1 MKRSVFYDGVE
12 IYSEHLNYIEESK
25 AEAIKNIVLTFGICG
40 PVRGLVVAP
49 DPNDAYKVMITAGVG
64 YTYGGEYYE
73 LTSNV
78 TGVVVSNAIGVKNYI
93 CVKVTEVDE
102 YPLPNVVTSE
112 VKYTRKN
119 QRYDVLVLGETDW
132 QNLADKSMYSLLAI
146 VYGSGGFVRGSD
158 IRRAVVI
165 PASLLFVEQQPVV
178 IRGVK
183 VVTVSNN
190 TPLGK
195 GALGYRYDNV
205 ERKSYLKWKAPGGA
219 GFGAEVVIGS
229 DGVYK
234 LWDQLGVSYLQVEVS
249 VADLLAES
257 VNEELQIIDMLEQR
271 ELNTGTMI
279 DVLHR
284 SMMGGGMPSI
294 RNPHGQTLDDLEPG
308 EVQDVVKHQRRFHTA
323 GIIGEP
329 GSNTL
334 RPSIASSAEIQLQSV
349 VVGEYVVSGGKLYS
363 NIQPLMVNF
372 SGKVGGTYYVY
383 INDEGVIEAKTG
395 IVDDKQYFVICSVR
409 WDGFLLDSDSLVDLR
424 RWGVVTPERVSAD
437 RSGDRMLDPHL
448 NVAYD
453 LSDNLAMLRWVL
465 KVILGGTSWYDI
477 PAYTLKDL
485 QDAYTHI
492 GLSYLSGIAIHG
504 VKLGHT
510 GGLDAD
516 MLDGKHLS
524 EILDGTVANA
534 DKLDGVHKD
543 TGHAIDGS
551 GIDADKLDGKHLS
564 EILDGTVANAD
575 KLDGVHKDTGHT
587 IDGSGINAD
596 KLDGKH
602 LSEILDGTVANAD
615 KLDGVHKDTG
625 HTIDGSGINADK
637 LDGVHKDTG
646 HTIDGSG
653 INADKL
659 DGVHK
664 DTGHTIDGSGINAD
678 KLDGVHK
685 DTGHTIDGSGINA
698 DKLDGKHLSEILDG
712 TVANADKLDG
722 VHKDTGHTIDGSG
735 INADK
740 LDGKHL
746 SEILDG
752 TVANADKLD
761 GKHLS
766 EILDGTV
773 ANADMLDGKHLSE
786 ILDGTVANAD
796 KLDGVHKDTGHTIDG
811 SGIDADKLDGKH
823 LSEILNGTVA
833 NADMLDGHHGDYYL
847 NRANHTGTQAPGT
860 ISPQGHGSGL
870 DADKLDGFHASQTP
884 AANVIPVT
892 LDTGMLSSNWIDFRY
907 FPHYRVTVDTE
918 AGNRTAPDQFIE
930 ANYRVWRYPSF
941 GSINWCFTDW
951 GRWSTLWQMKV
962 VCDSAISVTGGIGSV
977 DDHVYIYLNNQL
989 VISKGIGVH
998 DSAFTLN
1005 FIAGEN
1011 LLQIVHNSSEG
1022 GETELE
1028 IWLDLPWSLSFRF
1041 VYIP

>member
-78 TGVVVSNAIGVKNYI
+78 TGVVVSNAIGAKNYI

-102 YPLPNVVTSE
+102 YPLPNIVTGE

-195 GALGYRYDNV
+195 GTLGYRYDSI
-205 ERKSYLKWKAPGGA
+205 EQKSYLKWKAPNGA
-219 GFGAEVVIGS
+219 GFGTEVAIGG

-249 VADLLAES
+249 VVDLLAES
-257 VNEELQIIDMLEQR
+257 VNEDLQVIDMLEQR
-271 ELNTGTMI
+271 ELNTGTMV
-279 DVLHR
+279 DLLHR

-334 RPSIASSAEIQLQSV
+334 RPSIASATEIQLQSV
-349 VVGEYVVSGGKLYS
+349 AVGEYVVSGGKLYS
-363 NIQPLMVNF
+363 NIQLLIVDF
-372 SGKVGGTYYVY
+372 SGKVSGTYYIY
-383 INDEGVIEAKTG
+383 INDEGAVEAKTEG
-395 IVDDKQYFVICSVR
+395 VDDKQYFVICSVS
-409 WDGFLLDSDSLVDLR
+409 WNGFLLDSNSLVDLR

-437 RSGDRMLDPHL
+437 RPGDRMLDPHL

-465 KVILGGTSWYDI
+465 KAILGGTSWYDI
-477 PAYTLKDL
+477 PDYTLKDL

-492 GLSYLSGIAIHG
+492 GLSYLSGAVIHG
-504 VKLGHT
+504 VKLGHA
-510 GGLDAD
+510 GEL
-516 MLDGKHLS
+516 
-524 EILDGTVANA
+524 
-534 DKLDGVHKD
+534 
-543 TGHAIDGS
+543 
-551 GIDADKLDGKHLS
+551 DADKLDGKHLS

-596 KLDGKH
+596 
-602 LSEILDGTVANAD
+602 
-615 KLDGVHKDTG
+615 
-625 HTIDGSGINADK
+625 
-637 LDGVHKDTG
+637 
-646 HTIDGSG
+646 
-653 INADKL
+653 
-659 DGVHK
+659 
-664 DTGHTIDGSGINAD
+664 
-678 KLDGVHK
+678 
-685 DTGHTIDGSGINA
+685 
-698 DKLDGKHLSEILDG
+698 
-712 TVANADKLDG
+712 
-722 VHKDTGHTIDGSG
+722 
-735 INADK
+735 
-740 LDGKHL
+740 
-746 SEILDG
+746 
-752 TVANADKLD
+752 
-761 GKHLS
+761 
-766 EILDGTV
+766 
-773 ANADMLDGKHLSE
+773 MLDGKHLSE
-786 ILDGTVANAD
+786 ITVRNADYANDSD
-796 KLDGVHKDTGHTIDG
+796 KLDGQHG
-811 SGIDADKLDGKH
+811 S
-823 LSEILNGTVA
+823 
-833 NADMLDGHHGDYYL
+833 YYL
-847 NRANHTGTQAPGT
+847 SRANHTDTQAPST

-892 LDTGMLSSNWIDFRY
+892 LDTGMLPLSWFDIRY
-907 FPHYRVTVDTE
+907 VPHYRVTVDTTS
-918 AGNRTAPDQFIE
+918 GNRSAPDNFFE
-930 ANYRVWRYPSF
+930 AATHVWRYPSF
-941 GSINWCFTDW
+941 GGISWTRHTDW
-951 GRWSTLWQMKV
+951 GVWSTLWQMKIF
-962 VCDSAISVTGGIGSV
+962 CDSAISVSGTIGRV
-977 DDHVYIYLNNQL
+977 DNSVYIYLNNHL
-989 VISKGIGVH
+989 VISKGTGTFTEV
-998 DSAFTLN
+998 FTLFFN
-1005 FIAGEN
+1005 AGDN
-1011 LLQIVHNSSEG
+1011 LLQIVHNNVGSAS
-1022 GETELE
+1022 ELE

-1041 VYIP
+1041 VYMP

>member
-49 DPNDAYKVMITAGVG
+49 DPDDAYKVMITAGVG

-78 TGVVVSNAIGVKNYI
+78 TGVAVSNAIGVKNYI

-102 YPLPNVVTSE
+102 YPLPNVVTGE

-190 TPLGK
+190 TSLGK
-195 GALGYRYDNV
+195 GTLGYRYDNI
-205 ERKSYLKWKAPGGA
+205 EQKSYLKWKAPNGV
-219 GFGAEVVIGS
+219 GFGAEVAIGG

-409 WDGFLLDSDSLVDLR
+409 WDGFLLDSNSLVDLR
-424 RWGVVTPERVSAD
+424 RWGAVAPERVSAD

-465 KVILGGTSWYDI
+465 KAILGGTSWYDI

-492 GLSYLSGIAIHG
+492 GLSYLSGIVIHG

-510 GGLDAD
+510 GGL
-516 MLDGKHLS
+516 
-524 EILDGTVANA
+524 
-534 DKLDGVHKD
+534 
-543 TGHAIDGS
+543 
-551 GIDADKLDGKHLS
+551 
-564 EILDGTVANAD
+564 
-575 KLDGVHKDTGHT
+575 
-587 IDGSGINAD
+587 
-596 KLDGKH
+596 
-602 LSEILDGTVANAD
+602 
-615 KLDGVHKDTG
+615 
-625 HTIDGSGINADK
+625 
-637 LDGVHKDTG
+637 
-646 HTIDGSG
+646 
-653 INADKL
+653 
-659 DGVHK
+659 
-664 DTGHTIDGSGINAD
+664 
-678 KLDGVHK
+678 
-685 DTGHTIDGSGINA
+685 
-698 DKLDGKHLSEILDG
+698 
-712 TVANADKLDG
+712 
-722 VHKDTGHTIDGSG
+722 
-735 INADK
+735 
-740 LDGKHL
+740 
-746 SEILDG
+746 
-752 TVANADKLD
+752 
-761 GKHLS
+761 
-766 EILDGTV
+766 
-773 ANADMLDGKHLSE
+773 NADMLDGKHLSE

-811 SGIDADKLDGKH
+811 SGINADMLDGYHAGNSSWQIPISNENLNVGLNADMLDGKH
-823 LSEILNGTVA
+823 LSEILDGTVA
-833 NADMLDGHHGDYYL
+833 NADMLDGHHRDYYLNRANHTGTQAPGTISPQGHGSGLDADKLDGKHASEITVGSADYAYDSDKLDGYHGDYYL

-860 ISPQGHGSGL
+860 ISPQGRGSGL

-918 AGNRTAPDQFIE
+918 AGNRTAPGQFIE

-941 GSINWCFTDW
+941 GGINWCYADW
-951 GRWSTLWQMKV
+951 GGWSTLWQMKV

-977 DDHVYIYLNNQL
+977 DDHVYIYLNGQL
-989 VISKGIGVH
+989 VISKGIGAH
-998 DSAFTLN
+998 NSAFTLN

-1011 LLQIVHNSSEG
+1011 LLQIVHNNSGG
-1022 GETELE
+1022 GETELD
-1028 IWLDLPWSLSFRF
+1028 IWLNLPWSLSFRF